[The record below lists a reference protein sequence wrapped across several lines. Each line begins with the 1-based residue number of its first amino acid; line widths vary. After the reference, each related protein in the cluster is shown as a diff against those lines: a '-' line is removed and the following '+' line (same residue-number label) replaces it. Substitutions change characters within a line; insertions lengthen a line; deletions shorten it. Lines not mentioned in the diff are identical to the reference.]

1 MVIDWLFDWSIIRSH
16 DQNSGRWLVDELDGS
31 NLIIIT
37 ALMNVWSSSFF
48 VCGRFCHWRISSIVT
63 CQIFQFEVINHHF
76 IPFWQSK
83 WPLSLSLFSIFSF
96 HYTVGNSISILK
108 VAGKISFI
116 FNPWK
121 YKFLTIWPLI
131 LMTVCPF
138 FGGSSVLLFQT
149 VQKWIKTAK
158 RSLYI
163 HSFFATS
170 DSDLKLPSILIT
182 IFWDMVVNNS

>member
-1 MVIDWLFDWSIIRSH
+1 MVIDWLFHWSIIKSH

-48 VCGRFCHWRISSIVT
+48 VCGRFCHWRISSLVT
-63 CQIFQFEVINHHF
+63 CQIFQFDIINHHF

-83 WPLSLSLFSIFSF
+83 WPLSLFSIYSHSTTLWAILLVYWKSLVKYLLYSTLGSINSSQYDPSF
-96 HYTVGNSISILK
+96 LWLFV
-108 VAGKISFI
+108 
-116 FNPWK
+116 P
-121 YKFLTIWPLI
+121 FLG
-131 LMTVCPF
+131 C
-138 FGGSSVLLFQT
+138 SSVLLFQT